1 MLGPRCGGGLKRQA
15 AGGCAPM
22 RRERNAGGIFFVD
35 GEGTVRLSMLELRPN
50 CELCDADLPPDS
62 PEAGTRRR
70 RTHYTRHEITAFG
83 EHVRTRR

>member
-1 MLGPRCGGGLKRQA
+1 
-15 AGGCAPM
+15 
-22 RRERNAGGIFFVD
+22 
-35 GEGTVRLSMLELRPN
+35 MLELRPN

-70 RTHYTRHEITAFG
+70 RTHYTRHEITAFA